1 MIPTVRS
8 APPDPPPTSS
18 PRALLR
24 YAAAWLVAGALVAWL
39 LVVVLDGEETV
50 EVPPVREVELVRAVR
65 ESGCR
70 LERAGR
76 APLNPP
82 VDGRA
87 DAPAAS
93 GVYDES
99 PPPERLVGA
108 LRSGRIVIHYRP
120 GLTAEAVETL
130 EALQRAV
137 PEGTLLVPNATR
149 MPYEVAVTAYRRLL
163 GCPRLT
169 DATTDAIQLF
179 RGRFLGS
186 GP

>member
-1 MIPTVRS
+1 MIPTVRPARS
-8 APPDPPPTSS
+8 DPPP
-18 PRALLR
+18 PRSRHALLR
-24 YAAAWLVAGALVAWL
+24 YAAAWLLAGALVAAL
-39 LVVVLDGEETV
+39 LVVVLDGEDTV

-65 ESGCR
+65 AGGCR
-70 LERAGR
+70 LELAGR
-76 APLNPP
+76 RPLNPP

-87 DAPAAS
+87 EAPAS
-93 GVYDES
+93 PGVYDES
-99 PPPERLVGA
+99 PPPERLLGA
-108 LRSGRIVIHYRP
+108 LRAGWVVIHYRP
-120 GLTAEAVETL
+120 GLTAEAVQTL

-149 MPYEVAVTAYRRLL
+149 MPFEVAVTAYRRLL

-179 RGRFLGS
+179 RGRYLGA